1 MAKPRS
7 KPKALAKYVTFVGT
21 PNTLVRKEHE
31 TPAPA
36 KGALMAAI
44 KERQAW
50 AKTYS
55 LSTLEQLDRIME
67 QVQNLN
73 LPDAKSGR
81 EWEWRATDDVS
92 QMTFVYRLEVL

>member
-1 MAKPRS
+1 MAKPKS
-7 KPKALAKYVTFVGT
+7 KIKALAKYVTHVGT
-21 PNTLVRKEHE
+21 PNTLVKREHE

-55 LSTLEQLDRIME
+55 HSTLEQLEPIMQ
-67 QVQNLN
+67 QVQQLN

-81 EWEWRATDDVS
+81 TWEWRATDDVS
-92 QMTFVYRLEVL
+92 RMTFVYRLEVL

>member
-1 MAKPRS
+1 MAKPKS
-7 KPKALAKYVTFVGT
+7 KIKALAKYVTYVGT

-44 KERQAW
+44 RERRKW
-50 AKTYS
+50 AETYS
-55 LSTLEQLDRIME
+55 LSTAEQLKPIME
-67 QVQNLN
+67 AVQSLN
-73 LPDAKSGR
+73 LPDAKPGR

-92 QMTFVYRLEVL
+92 RMCFVYRIEVK